1 MIRKFIWKG
10 TDGKG
15 MHLVGW
21 DKIIRPK
28 SARGLGVRVAWN
40 ANNALLGKLVWDIH
54 IHANKL
60 WEQVLSNK
68 YLSNLS
74 VLEVHKKNSA
84 TTWNS
89 ILNVRSVL
97 CDVFVFRLGNDN
109 TSFWYSSRTKLG
121 TLASVVPWFDIH
133 DISLCICDL
142 NVDGKWNFNLMYTL
156 LPSNIQD

>member
-1 MIRKFIWKG
+1 
-10 TDGKG
+10 
-15 MHLVGW
+15 
-21 DKIIRPK
+21 
-28 SARGLGVRVAWN
+28 
-40 ANNALLGKLVWDIH
+40 VWDIH